1 MKETVPIR
9 CNRNPVFEE
18 GFLLL
23 IPGNAS
29 QAELKVGYRYTDIQ
43 LLPAYQVRVRDS
55 KGSALHSVDE
65 ELGSWRFA
73 LAKLFT
79 LSEMR
84 IPTQVNTSSLLQKKI
99 KFCIFSAMAADL
111 LWD

>member
-1 MKETVPIR
+1 MKETVPVR

-18 GFLLL
+18 GFLML

-29 QAELKVGYRYTDIQ
+29 QAELKVVYRYVDIQ
-43 LLPAYQVRVRDS
+43 LLTAHQVRVRDS
-55 KGSALHSVDE
+55 KGSALHNVDE

-73 LAKLFT
+73 LSKLFT

-84 IPTQVNTSSLLQKKI
+84 IPTQVDSCKLR
-99 KFCIFSAMAADL
+99 
-111 LWD
+111 